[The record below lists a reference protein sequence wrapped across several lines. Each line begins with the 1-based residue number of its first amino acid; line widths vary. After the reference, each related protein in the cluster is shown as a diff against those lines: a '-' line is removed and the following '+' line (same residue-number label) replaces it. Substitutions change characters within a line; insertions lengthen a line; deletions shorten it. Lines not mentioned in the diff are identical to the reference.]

1 MDYLE
6 HLKSK
11 IVDIDFIKKN
21 RGSFDEKRIV
31 FTNGCFDILH
41 VGHVEYLSQARSK
54 GDVLVVGLNSDQS
67 VKRLKGEMRPI
78 NPENARAIVLAA
90 LECVDFVIFFEE
102 DTPYHLI
109 KEVQPNILIKGG
121 DYSIDT
127 IVGADIVLQNGGVVE
142 TIPIVEGFST
152 TGILTQV
159 NNHTNK

>member
-1 MDYLE
+1 MNYLE

-21 RGSFDEKRIV
+21 RSSFDGKCTV

-41 VGHVEYLSQARSK
+41 VGHVEYLSQARTK
-54 GDVLVVGLNSDQS
+54 GDLLIVGLNSDQS
-67 VKRLKGEMRPI
+67 VKRLKGETRPV
-78 NPENARAIVLAA
+78 NPENARAVVLAA
-90 LECVDFVIFFEE
+90 LECVDFVILFEE

-109 KEVQPNILIKGG
+109 QEVQPNILIKGG

-142 TIPIVEGFST
+142 TIPIVDGFST
-152 TGILTQV
+152 TCILKQV
-159 NNHTNK
+159 NNQTNK

>member
-21 RGSFDEKRIV
+21 RSSFDEKRIV

-41 VGHVEYLSQARSK
+41 VGHVEYLFQARSK
-54 GDVLVVGLNSDQS
+54 GDVLIVGLNSDQS
-67 VKRLKGEMRPI
+67 VKRLKGKSRPI
-78 NPENARAIVLAA
+78 NPENARAVILAA

-127 IVGADIVLQNGGVVE
+127 IIGADIVLQNGGVVE

-152 TGILTQV
+152 TGILKQV